1 MGHGF
6 LGSDEVPELV
16 LVVGGSPRTSPTL
29 NRGTVSAAPDMVRE
43 HEISNR
49 PLANGPGLL
58 RHLPIV
64 KIDIGYEGQCWRS
77 DLVIR
82 SGTRLVKGVPARKSR
97 TGTRLVSPTISHE
110 KKKRKHLGQVVI
122 LTI

>member
-64 KIDIGYEGQCWRS
+64 KIDIGYEGQINVQCA
-77 DLVIR
+77 DLSHRAVAV
-82 SGTRLVKGVPARKSR
+82 SGEL
-97 TGTRLVSPTISHE
+97 L
-110 KKKRKHLGQVVI
+110 
-122 LTI
+122 